1 MLLKWSLS
9 LTIILSQVNRYVST
23 FNVEGVDGPP
33 GHAAQDTVPIS
44 KSAAEQIESLTEMT
58 LPGNT

>member
-1 MLLKWSLS
+1 
-9 LTIILSQVNRYVST
+9 VNRYVST